1 MNANTDR
8 SFVIGGQCGVPP
20 TAKAVAVNLTVT
32 QPQAQGDLRLYPGG
46 STLPNTSTMNYRSG
60 QTRANNAIV
69 NLGTQSDLVVRC
81 VQGNGTVHF
90 ILDVTGYFE

>member
-1 MNANTDR
+1 
-8 SFVIGGQCGVPP
+8 VPP

-32 QPQAQGDLRLYPGG
+32 QPQALGDLRLYPGG
-46 STLPNTSTMNYRSG
+46 GSLPNTSTMNYRSG
-60 QTRANNAIV
+60 QTRANNSIV
-69 NLGTQSDLVVRC
+69 NLGLQSDLAVRC